1 MMDKQA
7 LELWCDK
14 CKKRFWVEKP
24 IPKTTCCPICKE
36 TAEIKSERVPY
47 EEIKNLWNSI
57 CISFPK
63 VVSVTDKR
71 KASLRCRWE
80 QLKELRVFEEAFKK
94 LESSDFCK
102 GKNDRK
108 WKASFDW
115 IIANQTNIVKV
126 LEGKYDNYN
135 VSYSKNSQGTFDKMR
150 DLSYLV
156 E

>member
-1 MMDKQA
+1 M

-14 CKKRFWVEKP
+14 CQKRFWVEKP
-24 IPKTTCCPICKE
+24 APKKASCPLCKE
-36 TAEIKSERVPY
+36 IVEINSKSERVPY
-47 EEIKNLWNSI
+47 EDIKNLWNSI
-57 CISFPK
+57 CISYPK

-80 QLKELRVFEEAFKK
+80 QLKELKKFEEAFRK
-94 LESSDFCK
+94 LEASDFCK
-102 GKNDRK
+102 GNNDRK

-126 LEGKYDNYN
+126 LEGKYDNYTKGSFN
-135 VSYSKNSQGTFDKMR
+135 KPR